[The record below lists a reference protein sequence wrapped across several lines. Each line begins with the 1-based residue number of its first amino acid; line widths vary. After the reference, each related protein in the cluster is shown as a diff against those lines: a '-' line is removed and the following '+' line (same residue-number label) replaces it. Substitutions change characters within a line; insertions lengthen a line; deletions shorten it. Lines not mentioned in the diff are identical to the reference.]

1 MKIIFLTAIGSMSS
15 LISSSQINTGYIVM
29 LFLHTYLQERV
40 IIHCL
45 DRKVNS
51 AKFDISDVIEANTE
65 LGRFT
70 ISGSMGHLYKLNFGN
85 VGMPPECSCPDF
97 TEWNIPCKH
106 FFAIFRLFPQWR
118 WNKLPDHYLNGP
130 YMSSD
135 QTTINTFFDTCNSHY
150 SCSSEQTTFH
160 DDIPSQM
167 DNIPKKV
174 Y

>member
-1 MKIIFLTAIGSMSS
+1 
-15 LISSSQINTGYIVM
+15 
-29 LFLHTYLQERV
+29 
-40 IIHCL
+40 
-45 DRKVNS
+45 
-51 AKFDISDVIEANTE
+51 
-65 LGRFT
+65 
-70 ISGSMGHLYKLNFGN
+70 MGHLYNFGN

-106 FFAIFRLFPQWR
+106 FSAIFRLFPQWG

-135 QTTINTFFDTCNSHY
+135 QTTINTFFDTCNSHD

-174 Y
+174 YFIKKCNVRIYCLSLAGIKCVSCSYEFKNYFGRVKNPFI